1 MKLKKLL
8 RFISL
13 ERRFSI
19 NVISLFSIN
28 LLNFVISLISLPFLF
43 KNYGAELWGQIVIIQ
58 IILNYLVWIIDWS
71 FNQYSS
77 KLIAISEG
85 DLKNQRNIFYITL
98 SSQSILFL
106 FSNFILIS
114 ITIIFN
120 KFSNLFYFANLIL
133 IGHILQ
139 PYWFLN
145 GKEKIYQSAL
155 YQLLKKL
162 LFVLLILVFINE
174 DSNLNDY
181 FFFLAI
187 SSIIT
192 GIIMFAKISKEYKF
206 KIFELINYIKN
217 INIGFKF
224 IKKSSRLFFSEIIST
239 FNDSIYPVLISSQLG
254 NIELGI
260 YNLSDRIKTIFIQVL
275 HPIGHSLFP
284 RMSQKYNLSKL
295 KANKSFTKVIL
306 FYLILSIMIFLFA
319 NFFIEQIISFFSDSY
334 VSKLENLLRILLFS
348 FVLNGLSE
356 QFITQYFIPN
366 NMFEFLNNIQLKKTF
381 ISFIIL
387 IPLISS
393 FGINGAALA
402 NLLSESIMLGFL
414 IKHFINTKN
423 NSPNIQT

>member
-1 MKLKKLL
+1 MATYSIKL
-8 RFISL
+8 
-13 ERRFSI
+13 
-19 NVISLFSIN
+19 
-28 LLNFVISLISLPFLF
+28 
-43 KNYGAELWGQIVIIQ
+43 
-58 IILNYLVWIIDWS
+58 
-71 FNQYSS
+71 
-77 KLIAISEG
+77 
-85 DLKNQRNIFYITL
+85 
-98 SSQSILFL
+98 
-106 FSNFILIS
+106 
-114 ITIIFN
+114 
-120 KFSNLFYFANLIL
+120 
-133 IGHILQ
+133 
-139 PYWFLN
+139 
-145 GKEKIYQSAL
+145 YQSAL